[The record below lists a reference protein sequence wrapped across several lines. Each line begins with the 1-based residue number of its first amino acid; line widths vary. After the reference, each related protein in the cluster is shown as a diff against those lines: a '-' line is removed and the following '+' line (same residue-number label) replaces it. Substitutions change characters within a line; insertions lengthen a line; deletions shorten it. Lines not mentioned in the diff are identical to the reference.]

1 MRKRFLLQKIEYI
14 LDILVNCRMD
24 IVDQCS
30 IVLLT
35 SVFDCHTNAFILKVH
50 LMRLMH
56 PCRHTRAPLFL
67 PQPPPPARR
76 VIITIPPSQPLPPI
90 HSPPFLPLER
100 VSLSNSTD
108 AHTWR
113 DRMRHYLTQTDAH
126 TWHWGFF
133 PPPPAPPRVRMGT
146 LACTWPP
153 TYDDDVRTHA

>member
-1 MRKRFLLQKIEYI
+1 MSVDVRHMVFFQRGCTHLYICMKNCSWLVHMRKRFLLQKIEYI

-108 AHTWR
+108 AHT
-113 DRMRHYLTQTDAH
+113 
-126 TWHWGFF
+126 
-133 PPPPAPPRVRMGT
+133 
-146 LACTWPP
+146 
-153 TYDDDVRTHA
+153 